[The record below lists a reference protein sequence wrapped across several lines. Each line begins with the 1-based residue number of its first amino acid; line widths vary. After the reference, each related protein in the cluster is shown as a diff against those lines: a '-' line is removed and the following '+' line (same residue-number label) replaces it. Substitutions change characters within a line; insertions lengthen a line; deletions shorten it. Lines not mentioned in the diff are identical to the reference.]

1 VMGKARVPA
10 NEARELLAVAGGNVR
25 RALEAAR
32 STHPTER

>member
-10 NEARELLAVAGGNVR
+10 NQASELLAVAGGNVR

-32 STHPTER
+32 STQRAER